1 MRDGQNL
8 YAGLS
13 FPVNDGERKTLK
25 DKFSRGKLA
34 DRPSLRRLNHQ
45 PGCVLDDRLA
55 SDVTFSHGHAIIART
70 FVNTNGRPF
79 CGPRVV
85 ELPAYPWTCRR

>member
-45 PGCVLDDRLA
+45 PGCVLDL
-55 SDVTFSHGHAIIART
+55 S
-70 FVNTNGRPF
+70 TNLVAAVSFRS
-79 CGPRVV
+79 R
-85 ELPAYPWTCRR
+85 